1 MQLISNNKP
10 LSVDTVASFHKS
22 LTPAD
27 LSVCSL
33 LRGEGPGMCTSRGA
47 AMMKNV
53 INATEN
59 SAELSGAN
67 CGDTVVGQRCLVL
80 L

>member
-27 LSVCSL
+27 LSV
-33 LRGEGPGMCTSRGA
+33 A
-47 AMMKNV
+47 A
-53 INATEN
+53 
-59 SAELSGAN
+59 
-67 CGDTVVGQRCLVL
+67 CLEVKARECAPAVEPR
-80 L
+80 